1 MNKYL
6 RMMVAGAV
14 VMTLAACA
22 SKTPPAEVKTV
33 EPTPTQV
40 TPPPPPPVDT
50 KPIIKPPV
58 ITVNPLTDPNNIL
71 STRTIYF
78 EYDKDEVKPEFQR
91 IVQAH
96 AKFLTDNR
104 GRKIRLEGHADER
117 GSREY
122 NIALGQRRADA
133 VRKGT
138 SVLGVD
144 KGRVETISFG
154 EEKPAVQGHNEAAWS
169 KNRRVVIVYDGE

>member
-1 MNKYL
+1 MHRQIKL
-6 RMMVAGAV
+6 VIAA
-14 VMTLAACA
+14 TLALALAACA
-22 SKTPPAEVKTV
+22 SKAPPAEVKTAD
-33 EPTPTQV
+33 P
-40 TPPPPPPVDT
+40 TPPPVTQPPPAQTEV
-50 KPIIKPPV
+50 KPVIKPPV
-58 ITVNPLTDPNNIL
+58 IAVDPTKDPSNIL
-71 STRTIYF
+71 STRIIYF
-78 EYDKDEVKPEFQR
+78 EYDKDEVKSEFQSL
-91 IVQAH
+91 VQAH
-96 AKFLTDNR
+96 AKYLTENR

-133 VRKGT
+133 VRKAA